1 MANDRARGQKI
12 GNKSGDKNYYFISTP
27 NLFTLER
34 FERLSTTT
42 NDTDLPDEDDREL
55 GEEPPPTLLARIKV
69 DGRVAVVHDPAGHG
83 RGDEGA
89 DGEREGADGHLVKLQ
104 LRGEPVVGLALPL
117 VRLVAPE
124 DVVGPL

>member
-12 GNKSGDKNYYFISTP
+12 GIKSGDKNYYFISTP

-69 DGRVAVVHDPAGHG
+69 DGRVAVVHDPARH
-83 RGDEGA
+83 RSGDE
-89 DGEREGADGHLVKLQ
+89 
-104 LRGEPVVGLALPL
+104 
-117 VRLVAPE
+117 
-124 DVVGPL
+124 